1 MDPSIVEAVKEWG
14 PWVFIAI
21 ISLRETL
28 PKLAPDIF
36 KLLSKRMTVEDRLF
50 NLLEQ
55 NTKALLE
62 LKHVVEGLA
71 LTIVQVNTRV
81 DKLEDLIRDDG
92 TAAFIRWF
100 KTLPA
105 YRDLQHTEINQ
116 AHAARQR
123 KPDHQ
128 GSE

>member
-1 MDPSIVEAVKEWG
+1 MDPTTLAAIKEWG
-14 PWVFIAI
+14 PWVFILV

-28 PKLAPDIF
+28 PKIAPDIF
-36 KLLSKRMTVEDRLF
+36 KVLSKRLTVEDRLF
-50 NLLEQ
+50 NLLEK
-55 NTKALLE
+55 NTAALLE

-105 YRDLQHTEINQ
+105 YRDLQKSDGLTRTK
-116 AHAARQR
+116 A
-123 KPDHQ
+123 
-128 GSE
+128 GSDSP